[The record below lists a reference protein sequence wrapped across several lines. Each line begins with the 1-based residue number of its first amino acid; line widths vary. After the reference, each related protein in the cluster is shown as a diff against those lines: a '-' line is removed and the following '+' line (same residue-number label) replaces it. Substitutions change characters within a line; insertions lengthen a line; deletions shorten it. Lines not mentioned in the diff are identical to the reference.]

1 MTLYTCEPLH
11 ISERGDVNA
20 ERIVVGWSP
29 ADGLYGPDADVVRAV
44 LKRGRVFYGG
54 APRYFVPAP
63 AEVRS
68 LEDLALVLGDSWAL
82 PAALMAH
89 YPREEEEPADMPAG
103 VCR

>member
-29 ADGLYGPDADVVRAV
+29 EAGLYGPDAQALRDVMRAGWV
-44 LKRGRVFYGG
+44 LFGG
-54 APRYFVPAP
+54 YPRTPVKAPRAI
-63 AEVRS
+63 ES

-82 PAALMAH
+82 PAALVAH
-89 YPREEEEPADMPAG
+89 YPREEDEQADMPAW
-103 VCR
+103 VCF